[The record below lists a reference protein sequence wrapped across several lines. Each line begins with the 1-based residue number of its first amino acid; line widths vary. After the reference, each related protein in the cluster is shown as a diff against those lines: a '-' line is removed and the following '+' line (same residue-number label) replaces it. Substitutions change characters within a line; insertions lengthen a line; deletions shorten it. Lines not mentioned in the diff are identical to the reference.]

1 MILINENSQS
11 LKKIAFSQRKSVCTC
26 TVSIYSFW
34 KYIKPIE
41 NETPTAKLHLVKL
54 AQYEYGF
61 SEMSDIAKLFDMS
74 PRENS

>member
-11 LKKIAFSQRKSVCTC
+11 LKKIAFSQRKSVC

-54 AQYEYGF
+54 VQYEYGF